1 MLSAL
6 LSYLPSGDLI
16 MVAGPA
22 LIFAYLVF
30 GLAGFG
36 SALVAAP
43 IIAHVMPVADIVPLF
58 ALMDCTA
65 IVVNGIKLG
74 KKIAKDELL
83 RLVPLMAIG
92 NLIGIYLVLTIPPTP
107 MMVFLGIFVFAYAI
121 YTLASPT
128 FSGHFSRGW
137 VVPFGV
143 MGGVI
148 SAMFGAGGFIYAIYL
163 SRRLPDKDALRGTL
177 TVLLGISNF
186 TRFGFFAA
194 AGVYNDGR
202 LAVLALCAIPVMAVG
217 LFFGYR
223 LAGRLNR
230 EQFIRVLCVILI
242 VAGMSLIGRAVFG

>member
-1 MLSAL
+1 MSDL
-6 LSYLPSGDLI
+6 LSHLPSGELI
-16 MVAGPA
+16 LIAGPT
-22 LIFAYLVF
+22 LIFSYLVF

-65 IVVNGIKLG
+65 VVVNGIKLG
-74 KKIAKDELL
+74 KKIAKDELV

-92 NLIGIYLVLTIPPTP
+92 NLIGIYLILTIPPTP
-107 MMVFLGIFVFAYAI
+107 MMIFLGVFVTAYSI
-121 YTLASPT
+121 YTLVSPT
-128 FSGHFSRGW
+128 FTGHFGRGW
-137 VVPFGV
+137 IIPFGTV
-143 MGGVI
+143 GGVI

-177 TVLLGISNF
+177 TAVLGISNF

-202 LAVLALCAIPVMAVG
+202 LPVLALCALPVMAAG
-217 LFFGYR
+217 LIIGHR

-230 EQFIRVLCVILI
+230 EQFIKILCVILI
-242 VAGMSLIGRAVFG
+242 VAGISLIARAMAG